1 MMIDWITYYSYYW
14 GDYLFQNTFIRF
26 ANWLILSRSRH
37 GHENE
42 DGTRS
47 LWNMHSLS
55 HPRTGIIIGT
65 KSNSN
70 TKASMMERD
79 ITTTTS
85 TTTTNN
91 NNEPPVASSTSA
103 WNMNMPVANLMKP
116 PEIDP
121 YESWW
126 NGKVSL
132 FGFMRYL
139 LRDYLFGDDD
149 HGDNDNAVLD
159 LTGSNGINDHDG
171 DGSISELSST
181 SSVGVDANYG
191 EHSSMS
197 LLSSSAKNN
206 GELLNHPPLSS
217 SVQRQRSVAAETVSA
232 TATAT
237 KSGFSS
243 SSATANDNFDNASSS
258 SSSSSSFDDWMKQN
272 TLFEFRLMRINPY
285 RHHQQPSFKIVE
297 GDVGNTGGGSSRYCG
312 SSYTVITSTN
322 SPHFVLFALVFILHY
337 SYLLLQ
343 SRRLHESTVGDG
355 NNDGSATDSSSLAD
369 QRGRCAP
376 SHIYLRAGRYEDDDD
391 DDLTCSE
398 GGDDFE
404 FEPPIKYNRTSSR
417 APPMIPPLLQ
427 HESVT
432 STDADTGDINAV
444 LENQITTGVDGLP
457 SYLISPRQSIRPRE
471 SMMRAL
477 EESPNDLPQSLPV
490 EQSPFFLDDSATFV
504 QSEDVKHFICFVT
517 QVTEDENDL
526 YELDAAHIAW
536 RKKMTE
542 NGTIVASGAYAVSG
556 TDGNSSKDGM
566 MIIRATSYE
575 AAQDIAMGDP
585 YHQHC
590 ICTFRIM
597 PWVVDNSAAS
607 KISVSEQCLIADA
620 KLISSKG
627 GDDKGDAVIG

>member
-1 MMIDWITYYSYYW
+1 MMIDWITYW
-14 GDYLFQNTFIRF
+14 GDFLFQNTFIRF
-26 ANWLILSRSRH
+26 VNWLVLSRSSPRPRPRH
-37 GHENE
+37 DNE
-42 DGTRS
+42 DTGAHMLTGI
-47 LWNMHSLS
+47 WNILS
-55 HPRTGIIIGT
+55 HPRAGAGT
-65 KSNSN
+65 NSN
-70 TKASMMERD
+70 IDMEAAMERD
-79 ITTTTS
+79 I
-85 TTTTNN
+85 TTNN
-91 NNEPPVASSTSA
+91 NNEPPESSTSA

-139 LRDYLFGDDD
+139 LRDYLFGDDHD
-149 HGDNDNAVLD
+149 GDNGVLV
-159 LTGSNGINDHDG
+159 GSNINDHDG
-171 DGSISELSST
+171 GGRDGRKLSASA
-181 SSVGVDANYG
+181 GVDANYG
-191 EHSSMS
+191 EHSSM
-197 LLSSSAKNN
+197 LSSKKNN
-206 GELLNHPPLSS
+206 GEFNPPLSS
-217 SVQRQRSVAAETVSA
+217 SVQRQRSAAAEITTTSE
-232 TATAT
+232 
-237 KSGFSS
+237 FSS
-243 SSATANDNFDNASSS
+243 SSTSATVTANDNFDNASS
-258 SSSSSSFDDWMKQN
+258 FDDLMKQN

-285 RHHQQPSFKIVE
+285 RHHQRPSFKIE
-297 GDVGNTGGGSSRYCG
+297 GDAGSTGGSSYCG

-343 SRRLHESTVGDG
+343 SRRLHENTVKCFTESSDDGDG
-355 NNDGSATDSSSLAD
+355 DGDGDGSATDSSLAD

-404 FEPPIKYNRTSSR
+404 FEPPIKFDRTSSR
-417 APPMIPPLLQ
+417 APPIIPPLLQ

-457 SYLISPRQSIRPRE
+457 SYLISPRQSIRQRE

-517 QVTEDENDL
+517 QVTEDENNSN
-526 YELDAAHIAW
+526 ELGAAHIEW
-536 RKKMTE
+536 RKRMTE

-607 KISVSEQCLIADA
+607 KISVSEQCLIADT
-620 KLISSKG
+620 KLISLKG